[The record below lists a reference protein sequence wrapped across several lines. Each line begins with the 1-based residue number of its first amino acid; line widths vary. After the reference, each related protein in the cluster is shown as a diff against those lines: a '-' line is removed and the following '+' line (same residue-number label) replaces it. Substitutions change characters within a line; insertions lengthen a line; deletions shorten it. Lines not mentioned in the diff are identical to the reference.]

1 MNETN
6 SLILLGLGIALIV
19 LQLVL
24 LLRKPKFETPSD
36 LNARL
41 GLLEQG
47 SQGLVQAV
55 SRNEGGMQR
64 IEQQLRTFTEATAAA
79 MLASKNA
86 LDEQLE
92 RTVAEARN
100 GRAELGQ
107 AFQAFERRLGQQV
120 SALETSVTGRVT
132 ALQTTTT
139 ESLEANRKVL
149 DEKLGQTLEEGRSAR
164 TELGHAFQAFEG
176 RLGQQVSTLAAS
188 VGERV
193 SELQRNTTESLETS
207 RKVIDEKLT
216 QTLEEARGGRTEL
229 TNAFGAFELKLE
241 QRFGSFDSS
250 LATRFDSLQVALT
263 GRLDESSKAL
273 MGLLTQAQAD
283 AANARTE
290 TAQALTGF
298 RAEMTTHL
306 GTVSQE
312 TVRSRQALADSAA
325 AFEVRIQERFEAL
338 TGATRGTLDS
348 LKTDIINQLGVMST
362 AMKEQLE
369 GNGSQIRNQFAT
381 LQDAVAQQLGTMAQ
395 GSQTNS
401 EQLRAALNER
411 LAAIQK
417 DNTEKLEEM
426 RRTVDEKLHATLEQ
440 RLGDSFKLVSER
452 LEQVHAGLGEM
463 KNLAGSVGDLKRV
476 MTNVR
481 TRGTWGEVQLGAI
494 IESLLTAEQFARNV
508 KTVPGSN
515 DLVEFAVKMPGKS
528 DDAPV
533 WLPLDSKYPVEH
545 YQRLLD
551 AHETMEKSVIQ
562 QAVGAFESSIRA
574 EAKKISSKYV
584 SPPHTTD
591 FAILFLPTEGLFA
604 EVARIPGLVEALQ
617 NEHRVVVAG
626 PTTLA
631 AMLNSLRLGFRTL
644 AIEKRSS
651 EVWGILGSVKTEFQK
666 FGDIVDATKKSID
679 AAAKKFDE
687 VGVRTR
693 AVQRKLRDV
702 QELPAVDRTP
712 AIAAE
717 NLLGLDEQDIASVAV
732 SES

>member
-1 MNETN
+1 MTDTHFFIP
-6 SLILLGLGIALIV
+6 LALGIVLAL
-19 LQLVL
+19 LLLFL
-24 LLRKPKFETPSD
+24 LLRKPKFETPAD
-36 LNARL
+36 LSARL
-41 GLLEQG
+41 GLLEQA

-64 IEQQLRTFTEATAAA
+64 IEQQLRGFTDATAAA
-79 MLASKNA
+79 MAASKTA

-92 RTVAEARN
+92 RTVGEARN
-100 GRAELGQ
+100 GRAELNL
-107 AFQAFERRLGQQV
+107 AFQTFEGRLGQQV
-120 SALETSVTGRVT
+120 AALSTSVGERLTELQRTT
-132 ALQTTTT
+132 AD
-139 ESLEANRKVL
+139 SLEASRKVV
-149 DEKLGQTLEEGRSAR
+149 DEKLGQTLEEARS
-164 TELGHAFQAFEG
+164 
-176 RLGQQVSTLAAS
+176 
-188 VGERV
+188 
-193 SELQRNTTESLETS
+193 
-207 RKVIDEKLT
+207 
-216 QTLEEARGGRTEL
+216 GRTEL
-229 TNAFGAFELKLE
+229 TNAFNAFEGKLE
-241 QRFGSFDSS
+241 QRFSSFDVS
-250 LATRFDSLQVALT
+250 LAARFEALQAALT
-263 GRLDESSKAL
+263 GRLDTSSKAL
-273 MGLLTQAQAD
+273 MDLLTQAQTD

-290 TAQALTGF
+290 ISQALAKF
-298 RAEMTTHL
+298 RTEMTEHL
-306 GTVSQE
+306 GTVAQE
-312 TVRSRQALADSAA
+312 TGKSRQALADSAT
-325 AFEVRIQERFEAL
+325 AFEARIQERFEAL
-338 TGATRGTLDS
+338 TAATRGTLDS
-348 LKTDIINQLGVMST
+348 LKSDITNQLGVMST

-369 GNGSQIRNQFAT
+369 GNGNQIRNQFST
-381 LQDAVAQQLGTMAQ
+381 LQDTVGQQLAAMAQ

-401 EQLRAALNER
+401 EQLRTTMNER

-452 LEQVHAGLGEM
+452 LEQVHVGLGEM

-494 IESLLTAEQFARNV
+494 MESLLTAEQFARNV

-515 DLVEFAVKMPGKS
+515 DLVEFAVRMPGKT
-528 DDAPV
+528 DDTPV

-545 YQRLLD
+545 YHRLLD
-551 AHETMEKSVIQ
+551 AHETVDKAIIQ
-562 QAVGAFESSIRA
+562 QAAGAFESSIRA

-702 QELPAVDRTP
+702 QELPV
-712 AIAAE
+712 AE
-717 NLLGLDEQDIASVAV
+717 QPVALDAGDVFGLDDDDSGARQPATT
-732 SES
+732 

>member
-1 MNETN
+1 MTETQ
-6 SLILLGLGIALIV
+6 LFILLGLGIALLV

-24 LLRKPKFETPSD
+24 LLRQPKFETPAD

-64 IEQQLRTFTEATAAA
+64 IEQQLRGFTEATAAA
-79 MLASKNA
+79 MLASKSA

-92 RTVAEARN
+92 RTVAEAR
-100 GRAELGQ
+100 
-107 AFQAFERRLGQQV
+107 
-120 SALETSVTGRVT
+120 S
-132 ALQTTTT
+132 
-139 ESLEANRKVL
+139 
-149 DEKLGQTLEEGRSAR
+149 
-164 TELGHAFQAFEG
+164 
-176 RLGQQVSTLAAS
+176 
-188 VGERV
+188 
-193 SELQRNTTESLETS
+193 
-207 RKVIDEKLT
+207 
-216 QTLEEARGGRTEL
+216 GRTEL
-229 TNAFGAFELKLE
+229 TNAFGLFESKLE
-241 QRFGSFDSS
+241 QRFGTFDAA
-250 LATRFDSLQVALT
+250 LGIRFDTLQAALT
-263 GRLDESSKAL
+263 GRLDESSKAS

-290 TAQALTGF
+290 TAQALAGF
-298 RAEMTTHL
+298 RTEMTTHL

-312 TVRSRQALADSAA
+312 AVKSRQALADSAA
-325 AFEVRIQERFEAL
+325 AFEARIQQRFEAL
-338 TGATRGTLDS
+338 TAATRGTLDS
-348 LKTDIINQLGVMST
+348 LKSDIINQLGVMST

-369 GNGSQIRNQFAT
+369 GNGNQIRNQFST
-381 LQDAVAQQLGTMAQ
+381 LQDAVAQQLGAMAQ

-417 DNTEKLEEM
+417 DNTDKLEEM

-551 AHETMEKSVIQ
+551 AHETMDKTVIQ

-574 EAKKISSKYV
+574 EAKKIAGKYV

-617 NEHRVVVAG
+617 SDHRVVVAG

-651 EVWGILGSVKTEFQK
+651 QVWEILGSVKTEFQK

-702 QELPAVDRTP
+702 QELPVAEAP
-712 AIAAE
+712 SALAAGD
-717 NLLGLDEQDIASVAV
+717 LLGLDEDEVAPAPV
-732 SES
+732 